1 MMGRTQ
7 LTCARVELFFLG
19 VYFIS
24 GKSRSLTVFWKIDIP
39 WVFNFRVCRG
49 RDYGFWKLIFVAVLL
64 PFTYQ
69 PTCNIYIG
77 LYWVFSVNLHHF
89 SLDFE
94 WEFVH
99 ISIQVER
106 KICCVPEKKE
116 IPTAASI
123 FANKAKK
130 VKASISLENVKLL
143 PTDVFLQL
151 KQFTKYRYAWYLMF
165 LPFSLCFFLLVSNCL
180 PVYYF

>member
-1 MMGRTQ
+1 MQEGGT
-7 LTCARVELFFLG
+7 FFFWACISFLENHG
-19 VYFIS
+19 VWPSSEKLISLEFI
-24 GKSRSLTVFWKIDIP
+24 FWM
-39 WVFNFRVCRG
+39 CRG

-69 PTCNIYIG
+69 PTCNFYIG

-106 KICCVPEKKE
+106 KICCVPEEKE